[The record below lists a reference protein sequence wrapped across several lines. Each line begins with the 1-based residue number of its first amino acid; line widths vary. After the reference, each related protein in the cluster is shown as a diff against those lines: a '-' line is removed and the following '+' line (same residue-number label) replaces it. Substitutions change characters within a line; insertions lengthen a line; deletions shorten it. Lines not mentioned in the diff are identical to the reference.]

1 MRHIIVSGA
10 MLLVA
15 LVVTFGTASVLQ
27 VVAQNQRPAE
37 QTVVEASKPTVK
49 PATANKERSGIQ
61 VRAASMAGF

>member
-1 MRHIIVSGA
+1 

-37 QTVVEASKPTVK
+37 PAAVVEASKPMAK
-49 PATANKERSGIQ
+49 PTTTGNTTASKERSGVQ
-61 VRAASMAGF
+61 VRTASMGGF